1 MLKAFSGAL
10 VLLAA
15 SLAATAQPA
24 TVAFDPAPKTFRLDG
39 GGATYVFGV
48 NPRGELQQLY
58 WGGRLG
64 STDAFPQAAPMPEW
78 ASFDSSNT
86 TTPQEY
92 AGWGGGLF
100 VEPALKV
107 SFADGN
113 RDLVLHYVSSSEA
126 QHGFNVV
133 LKDIKRRIYVTLHYE
148 MDPKSGILARSA
160 TIENHEAQAVM

>member
-1 MLKAFSGAL
+1 MLKIISVV
-10 VLLAA
+10 VLLST
-15 SLAATAQPA
+15 SLIGSAQPA
-24 TVAFDPAPKTFRLDG
+24 VASFDAASKVFRLDG
-39 GGATYVFGV
+39 GRVSYVFGV
-48 NPRGELQQLY
+48 NEKGELQQLY

-64 STDAFPQAAPMPEW
+64 ATDSFPQARTIPEW

-160 TIENHEAQAVM
+160 TI